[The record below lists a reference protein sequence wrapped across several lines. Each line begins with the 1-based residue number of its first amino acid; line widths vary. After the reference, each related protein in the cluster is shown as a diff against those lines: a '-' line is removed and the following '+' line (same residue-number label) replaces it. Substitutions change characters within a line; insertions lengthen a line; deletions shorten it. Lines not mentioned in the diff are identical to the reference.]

1 MACKLNTPEWI
12 SLRVSPAG
20 SLIKSQAFLYEGVL
34 ICIDKIET
42 FDIDVGSFVHVG
54 LDVLSRNPV
63 SSKSITFWCFRF
75 SVTDTCQDV
84 SFVPVRVSPCSHA
97 LILLWILLQPF
108 THVTCEHGLF
118 SGLKLLSKTSGDY
131 ISRKWLTPPSLQNP

>member
-20 SLIKSQAFLYEGVL
+20 SLIKSLAFLYEGVL

-63 SSKSITFWCFRF
+63 SSKSITFWCTFLCDRHLSRRQLCPRESKPLLSCTYITLD
-75 SVTDTCQDV
+75 SVTTFYSC
-84 SFVPVRVSPCSHA
+84 H
-97 LILLWILLQPF
+97 L
-108 THVTCEHGLF
+108 
-118 SGLKLLSKTSGDY
+118 
-131 ISRKWLTPPSLQNP
+131 